1 MKYTTYFSEYVKHSG
16 PPRIGQRQFRRMM
29 NIVSLEVQLSTM
41 HYVKKDLGDTPFVRR
56 YDLVIKSLSDRITD
70 LTRNLEPSNL
80 MREFGNLSRDEV
92 METFEVDRPWDED
105 EAL

>member
-16 PPRIGQRQFRRMM
+16 PPRIAQRQFRRMM

-41 HYVKKDLGDTPFVRR
+41 QYVKKDLGDTPFVRR
-56 YDLVIKSLSDRITD
+56 YDLVIKSISDRITD
-70 LTRNLEPSNL
+70 LTRNLEPANL
-80 MREFGNLSRDEV
+80 MREFANLSRDEV

-105 EAL
+105 

>member
-1 MKYTTYFSEYVKHSG
+1 MKYTTYFSEYVKQSG
-16 PPRIGQRQFRRMM
+16 PPRISQRQFRRMM

-56 YDLVIKSLSDRITD
+56 YDLVIKSLSDKITD
-70 LTRNLEPSNL
+70 LSRNLEPSNL
-80 MREFGNLSRDEV
+80 MREFANLSRDEI

-105 EAL
+105 EAF